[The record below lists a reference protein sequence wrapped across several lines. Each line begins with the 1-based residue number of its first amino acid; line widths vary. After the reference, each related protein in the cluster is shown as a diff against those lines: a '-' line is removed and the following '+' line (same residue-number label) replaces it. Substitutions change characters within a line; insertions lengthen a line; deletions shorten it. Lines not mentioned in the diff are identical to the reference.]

1 MDVETEYSRL
11 RQDNHHGWGGENYE
25 RRLAGWKGTVNELLQ
40 DSRFPPPPAHVL
52 ELGSG
57 NGMVSS
63 LFAEQ
68 GYRIQGIELSQEAV
82 EWAQDRFAS
91 AGLAGSFRQGDVC
104 SMPSFEDGTF
114 DAVIDGNCLHCVI
127 GNDRARCLAEVRR
140 VLRAGGIFVVSTMC
154 GEPKSEEARAQF
166 NPQAHLLMTDSIPYR
181 TLKPIRALKDE
192 LAQAGFQE
200 LSSRVSTNP
209 WWDHLTMVTRMVR

>member
-1 MDVETEYSRL
+1 MDVEAEYSRL
-11 RQDNHHGWGGENYE
+11 RQGAHRGWGGGNYQ
-25 RRLAGWKGTVNELLQ
+25 RRLAGWTATAQELFQ
-40 DSRFPPPPAHVL
+40 NGGFPRAPAHIL

-68 GYRIQGIELSQEAV
+68 GYRVQGVELSQEAV
-82 EWAQDRFAS
+82 EWARDRFAS
-91 AGLAGSFRQGDVC
+91 AGLAGSFHQGDVC
-104 SMPSFEDGTF
+104 SMPYFEDGTF

-127 GNDRARCLAEVRR
+127 GEDRSRCLAEVRR

-154 GEPKSEEARAQF
+154 GEPKSEETRAQF
-166 NPQAHLLMTDSIPYR
+166 DPQAHLLMAEGRPSR
-181 TLKPIRALKDE
+181 TLMSVEALKNE

-209 WWDHLTMVTRMVR
+209 WWDHLTMVTRMVG

>member
-1 MDVETEYSRL
+1 MDVEAEHSRL
-11 RQDNHHGWGGENYE
+11 RQDAHHGWGGESYQ
-25 RRLAGWKGTVNELLQ
+25 RRLAGWKGTVDQLLQ
-40 DSRFPPPPAHVL
+40 DSRFPRPPAHIL

-63 LFAEQ
+63 LFAQQ
-68 GYRIQGIELSQEAV
+68 GYRVQGVELSQEAV
-82 EWAQDRFAS
+82 EWARDRFAS
-91 AGLAGSFRQGDVC
+91 AGLAGSFHQGDVC
-104 SMPSFEDGTF
+104 SMPYFDDNTF

-127 GNDRARCLAEVRR
+127 GEDRSRCLAEVKR

-166 NPQAHLLMTDSIPYR
+166 DPQARLLMAEGRPYR
-181 TLKPIRALKDE
+181 TLISVEALKDE
-192 LAQAGFQE
+192 LGQAGFQE

-209 WWDHLTMVTRMVR
+209 WWDHLTMVTRMVG